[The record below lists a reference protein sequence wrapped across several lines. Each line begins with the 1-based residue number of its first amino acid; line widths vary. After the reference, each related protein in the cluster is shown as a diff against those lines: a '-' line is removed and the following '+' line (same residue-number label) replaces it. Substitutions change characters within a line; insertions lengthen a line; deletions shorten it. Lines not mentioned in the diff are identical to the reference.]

1 MKALLISIIGA
12 ASAIAL
18 PTTGINATACL
29 SPQKRVEWR
38 ELGADNQQNYI
49 NAVKCLKT
57 KPSRIGLQESTL
69 YDDFPYVHFQLNH
82 FSESF
87 SVSCYL
93 DT

>member
-29 SPQKRVEWR
+29 LPQKRIEWR

-57 KPSRIGLQESTL
+57 KSSRIGLQESTL